1 MAIMFRW
8 PKIVSLVA
16 AFVLSMPLQ
25 ALAAD
30 EEHAEHKESH
40 YHRNHV
46 GLMLGNTHEEGE
58 DHFTV
63 GLDYEYRFTEY
74 VGIGV
79 LLEFVGKD
87 YREGVA
93 MVPLFIHPYKGFR
106 FVAAAGV
113 KPKKDAEKFIWRLGI
128 GYRFPIG
135 GNWTIAPEFNLDFT
149 EGETAEVYGISLGYG
164 F

>member
-1 MAIMFRW
+1 MLKRAEFL
-8 PKIVSLVA
+8 LVIA
-16 AFVLSMPLQ
+16 VFVFTMELQ

-58 DHFTV
+58 DDFTV

-87 YREGVA
+87 YREAVA

-106 FVAAAGV
+106 FLAAAGV

-128 GYRFPIG
+128 GYRFPV
-135 GNWTIAPEFNLDFT
+135 GNWTIAPEFNVDFT
-149 EGETAEVYGISLGYG
+149 EGRVVEVYGISLGYG